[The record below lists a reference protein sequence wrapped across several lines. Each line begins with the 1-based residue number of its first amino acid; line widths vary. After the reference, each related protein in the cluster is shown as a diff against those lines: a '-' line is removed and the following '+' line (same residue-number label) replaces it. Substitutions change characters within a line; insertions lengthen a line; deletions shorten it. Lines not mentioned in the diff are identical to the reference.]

1 MSQTSKLT
9 LLTLL
14 ALMGST
20 LHLACQGGANDIDT
34 PSPATAP
41 ALTPV
46 TVKAQTVTD
55 DGTIVATLSNLSTVI
70 IKAAHTNPVVCVR
83 AYVRTGSLYEGPWL
97 GTGISHLTEHLVA
110 EEASHDSGPQQ
121 AAQTQKKAI
130 DRVSLIGGQANAYT
144 SLDHTCYYISAAAD
158 KVDDCIE
165 LVADWMA
172 RPKFSP
178 AQFQREHGVVQ
189 RELEMGK
196 DNPNRQAYYAH
207 MAQFFATHPASVPVI
222 GYAKPMAALT
232 YKDIVDYHLKKYVP
246 QNMVFCIV
254 GDIDPQAVLGKLCE
268 SLAGFEPG
276 RASRQILPEVPTL
289 TGIRRGTYPLEALK
303 DVSQSISFQTIPL
316 LDDDLYAL
324 DVLSYVLTRGRAS
337 RLVEKIERQQKL
349 VTMISSSS
357 WTPAWGTGAFKI
369 SFRSEPELA
378 DQAEQAILDELKL
391 IVTEGVSDDQLT
403 RAKRQ
408 KIADLVYSQQSV
420 ESISAQL
427 ATDYLST
434 NDVGF
439 SKRYTDQIQHVTA
452 EQVHEVATKY
462 FNFDNI
468 CITRMVPPGRDA
480 ELADKSI
487 QQKAEAQLITLTN
500 GLRVALNPDNSV
512 GLVSF
517 VMVSKGGI
525 LAETTD
531 TNGLGNFM
539 TAMTVKGAG
548 NRTAQDIAQF
558 FDQAGGAVAGKMG
571 NNTFY
576 WQGSVLSDSFADALP
591 IFADIIQKPTFDP
604 NELEILRPKLLAAVQ
619 RVDENWRSQ
628 LRKYF
633 RQTFFI
639 DSPYQML
646 TIGSQEVLSG
656 ATADQLRQ
664 FHSKHVLAGSSVLAI
679 FGNFDPVETAE
690 KIQSLFGQMP
700 EGEFSPAKPDQRVVA
715 PDGEMHVLKT
725 ANTVSGIIVAA
736 PGMTVIN
743 LQDRMP
749 MAVLDTIISGFH
761 FPAGWLHT
769 ELRGK
774 QLVYVVHAYNF
785 SGLAPGAFVT
795 YAACQPDRAGQVI
808 DIIKSNLKRASQYEP
823 TEAEISLA
831 VNTILTAEL
840 LGTQS
845 MQELAMS
852 AALDELYG
860 FGYDF
865 RKQLAKMYGKITPA
879 DVLRV
884 GKKYLSGPY
893 VVSVTTPQPETLDRS
908 QADQDE
914 NK

>member
-1 MSQTSKLT
+1 MSRTAKLA
-9 LLTLL
+9 LL
-14 ALMGST
+14 ALLGST
-20 LHLACQGGANDIDT
+20 LHLACQGVANDIE
-34 PSPATAP
+34 PPRPATAP

-46 TVKAQTVTD
+46 TVKAQTVTS
-55 DGTIVATLSNLSTVI
+55 DGTIVATLSNHSTVI
-70 IKAAHTNPVVCVR
+70 IKATHTNPVVCVR
-83 AYVRTGSLYEGPWL
+83 AYVRTGGIYEGPWL
-97 GTGISHLTEHLVA
+97 GSGISHLTEHLVA

-121 AAQTQKKAI
+121 AAKTQKKTI

-158 KVDDCIE
+158 KTDDCIE

-172 RPKFSP
+172 RPKFSQD
-178 AQFQREHGVVQ
+178 QFEREHGVVQ

-196 DNPNRQAYYAH
+196 DNPSRQAYYAH
-207 MAQFFATHPASVPVI
+207 IAQLFATHPAAVPVI
-222 GYAKPMAALT
+222 GYAKPLAALT
-232 YKDIVDYHLKKYVP
+232 YQDIVDYHQKKYIP
-246 QNMVFCIV
+246 QNIVYCIV
-254 GDIDPQAVLGKLCE
+254 GDIDPQAALTKLCE
-268 SLAGFEPG
+268 SLEGFEPG
-276 RASRQILPEVPTL
+276 RATQQTLPQVPAL
-289 TGIRRGTYPLEALK
+289 TGIRRATYPLEALK

-316 LDDDLYAL
+316 LDDDLHAL
-324 DVLSYVLTRGRAS
+324 DVLSYVLTQGRAS
-337 RLVEKIERQQKL
+337 RLVEKIERQGKL
-349 VTMISSSS
+349 VTSISSSS
-357 WTPAWGTGAFKI
+357 WTPAWGKGAFKI
-369 SFRSEPELA
+369 SFRAEPELA
-378 DQAEQAILDELKL
+378 DQAERAILDELKL
-391 IVTEGVSDDQLT
+391 IAAEGVSHEELA

-420 ESISAQL
+420 ESIAAQL

-468 CITRMVPPGRDA
+468 CITRMVPPGLDG
-480 ELADKSI
+480 ELADKTT
-487 QQKAEAQLITLTN
+487 QQKAEAQLITLPN

-525 LAETTD
+525 LTEAAD

-548 NRTAQDIAQF
+548 NRTAQEIAQF
-558 FDQAGGAVAGKMG
+558 FDQAGGAVAGKSG

-604 NELEILRPKLLAAVQ
+604 DELEILRPKLLAAVE
-619 RVDENWRSQ
+619 RVDENWSSQ
-628 LRKYF
+628 LQKFF

-646 TIGSQEVLSG
+646 TIGSKEVLSV

-664 FHSKHVLAGSSVLAI
+664 FHKEHVLAGSSVLAI
-679 FGNFDPVETAE
+679 FGNFDPAETAE

-700 EGEFSPAKPDQRVVA
+700 EGEFAPAELDQRVVA

-725 ANTVSGIIVAA
+725 VNTVSGIIVAA
-736 PGMTVIN
+736 PGMIVTD
-743 LQDRMP
+743 LKDRLP

-785 SGLAPGAFVT
+785 TGLVPGAFVT
-795 YAACQPDRAGQVI
+795 YAACQPDRAEQVI
-808 DIIKSNLKRASQYEP
+808 EIIKSNLKRASQYEP

-840 LGTQS
+840 LGSQS

-893 VVSVTTPQPETLDRS
+893 VVSLTTPQPETLDRS
-908 QADQDE
+908 QDNQDE
-914 NK
+914 